1 VRRERC
7 TPRPDWQA
15 KCEAVGFT
23 FHSEDGGYWDESA
36 CYVFSADE
44 VDVLEAA
51 TEELHARCLEAVDR
65 VVSAGDFE
73 RFRIPDHAVGLVAD
87 SWRRAEPSLFG
98 RFDFSWDGI
107 GDPKMLEYNAD
118 TPTSLV
124 EAAVVQWYWLQDT
137 HPERDQFNSLHEK
150 LVERWRVMHLPHG
163 VTLACTMQ
171 NDEDADNLQYLLD
184 TALQAGLDARVID
197 VEAIGWQ
204 APAPAG
210 IDASGNVRAPAQ
222 GTAGRFVDLDG
233 RPIEALFKLY
243 PWEWMLREAFGPLI
257 PGCGTAFI
265 EPPWKML
272 LSNKAIL
279 PVLWELF
286 PGHPNLLPASFEAGG
301 LPGDGGGWASSH
313 VKKPLY
319 SREGANVT
327 IRSDDGD
334 HQAGGSYGAEGYIY
348 QAYAPLP
355 RFDGRYPVIGSWIV
369 GDRAAGMGIREDA
382 SPITRNS
389 SRFIPHW
396 FD

>member
-1 VRRERC
+1 MRRERC
-7 TPRPDWQA
+7 APRAGWQER
-15 KCEAVGFT
+15 CEAVGFT

-36 CYVFSADE
+36 CYAFTADQ

-51 TEELHARCLEAVDR
+51 TEAVHRCCLDAVDH
-65 VVSAGDFE
+65 VVSTGAFDRFQVPDFA
-73 RFRIPDHAVGLVAD
+73 RPLVTE
-87 SWRRAEPSLFG
+87 SWKRGEPSLFG
-98 RFDFSWDGI
+98 RFDFSWDGR
-107 GDPKMLEYNAD
+107 GQPKMLEYNAD

-124 EAAVVQWYWLQDT
+124 EAAVVQWYWLQDMF
-137 HPERDQFNSLHEK
+137 PGRDQFNSLHEK
-150 LVERWRVMHLPHG
+150 LVERWRAMALPT
-163 VTLACTMQ
+163 VLTLACTMQ

-184 TALQAGLDARVID
+184 TALQAGLDARAID

-204 APAPAG
+204 PGQATPAG
-210 IDASGNVRAPAQ
+210 AAGGAGTGDA
-222 GTAGRFVDLDG
+222 AGCFVDLDG
-233 RPIEALFKLY
+233 RPIRTLFKLY
-243 PWEWMLREAFGPLI
+243 PWEWMLREEFGPCI
-257 PGCGTAFI
+257 PGCGTMFI

-286 PGHPNLLPASFEAGG
+286 PGHPNLLAASFDPQGLEGG
-301 LPGDGGGWASSH
+301 GGGWASSH

-327 IRSDDGD
+327 IRSAQGD
-334 HQAGGSYGAEGYIY
+334 HHEGGIYGAEGYIY

-355 RFDGRYPVIGSWIV
+355 RFDDRYPVIGSWIV
-369 GDRAAGMGIREDA
+369 GDRAAGMGIREDR